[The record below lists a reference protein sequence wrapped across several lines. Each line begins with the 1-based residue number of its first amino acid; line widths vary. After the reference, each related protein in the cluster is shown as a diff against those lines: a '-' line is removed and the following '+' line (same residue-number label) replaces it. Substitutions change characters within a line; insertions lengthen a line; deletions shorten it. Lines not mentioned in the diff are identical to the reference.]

1 MNKVWILFTAV
12 MLTMAGCKNK
22 EGTQKSSGA
31 QERSKKKVLVG
42 LAIQRV
48 ELTRFP
54 PYAKDGSKWDAFAPF
69 NAGPDVYVTMKQLGQ
84 PLWKSTVK
92 EDCVAGMKL
101 DFVDQLPFEIKAFT
115 NEVLL
120 EVFDEDG
127 ISSNDNMGYISFRP
141 SDFKKENEVRLKNS
155 DGELEVLLKVEW
167 IYENR

>member
-1 MNKVWILFTAV
+1 MNKVWILFTAI
-12 MLTMAGCKNK
+12 MLIIAGCKNK
-22 EGTQKSSGA
+22 EASQKSSNA

-42 LAIQRV
+42 MAIQRV

-54 PYAKDGSKWDAFAPF
+54 PYAKDGSKWDA
-69 NAGPDVYVTMKQLGQ
+69 GPDVYVTMKQLGQ
-84 PLWKSTVK
+84 PLWRSTVK

-101 DFVDQLPFEIKAFT
+101 EFLDQLPFEIKAFT

-141 SDFKKENEVRLKNS
+141 SDFKKENEIRLKNI
-155 DGELEVLLKVEW
+155 DGELEVVLNVEW
-167 IYENR
+167 KYENR